1 MSFGSWP
8 GLVGEYAIAVT
19 GVHYSIGGHS
29 HGVERINDD
38 VSCCSFPSVSPWS
51 DQNPT
56 LCSSGYH
63 PCFANRQEA
72 EKTSALNSHGRH
84 SDLDVPGSC
93 NLPPF
98 SCRGPMLFVGVC
110 CSRAE
115 PACHLLFDA
124 NRGREKESRQQR
136 LEFIS
141 LQTDINASKPS
152 PPTQVIRMCLG
163 KRKHSCG
170 PLSPHFLTAT
180 THGDFHNLFTRGL
193 PGCHAS
199 WMLR

>member
-1 MSFGSWP
+1 MGIVTASNESMMMYRVVLP
-8 GLVGEYAIAVT
+8 LVYLRGQTKTRHCVPWVFILASRIVKKLRRRPRSTRTVAIQTSTFRVLVT
-19 GVHYSIGGHS
+19 
-29 HGVERINDD
+29 
-38 VSCCSFPSVSPWS
+38 
-51 DQNPT
+51 
-56 LCSSGYH
+56 
-63 PCFANRQEA
+63 
-72 EKTSALNSHGRH
+72 
-84 SDLDVPGSC
+84 
-93 NLPPF
+93 F

-136 LEFIS
+136 LKFIS

-152 PPTQVIRMCLG
+152 PPVQLNRMCLG

-170 PLSPHFLTAT
+170 PLSPHFFTAT

>member
-1 MSFGSWP
+1 MCLGSWP
-8 GLVGEYAIAVT
+8 GLIGEYAIAVT

-29 HGVERINDD
+29 HGVERVNDD
-38 VSCCSFPSVSPWS
+38 VLCCV
-51 DQNPT
+51 
-56 LCSSGYH
+56 
-63 PCFANRQEA
+63 
-72 EKTSALNSHGRH
+72 
-84 SDLDVPGSC
+84 V
-93 NLPPF
+93 LPPVYLRGQTKTRHCVPRVIILVSRIVKKLRRRPRSTRTVAIQTSTFRVLVTF

-124 NRGREKESRQQR
+124 NRGGEKESRQQR
-136 LEFIS
+136 LNFIS

-152 PPTQVIRMCLG
+152 PPVQLNRMCLG
-163 KRKHSCG
+163 KRTHSCG

-180 THGDFHNLFTRGL
+180 SHDDFHNLITRGA
-193 PGCHAS
+193 CHAS